1 MIVDM
6 RNRPPTPEFEAVFD
20 PGALSFVSSRLG
32 NPYPVHFDRHSLE
45 GWYAELVSAGVDR
58 AVVVG
63 RSTHAAAVPNDH
75 VAALQRRYPDRVIG
89 AVGIDVA
96 GDLHDPVEELRRC
109 VTDLELK
116 VAAIDPGCAF
126 GRRPHLAGMHADD
139 ARIFPFYEAASSLE
153 VPVVFMTG
161 PFAGYDI
168 SYSRPEPIDV
178 VATEF
183 PALQIVV
190 GHGSY
195 PYVTEAI
202 CVAYK
207 HPNVFLAP
215 DAYVFCPGG
224 DQYVQAANSLLRDQ
238 MLFATA
244 YPFSGDLTSVL
255 SRTRSLGLEAAALD
269 AYLGENAARVLA
281 ASLKVD

>member
-1 MIVDM
+1 MIIDM

-20 PGALSFVSSRLG
+20 PGALTFVSQRLG
-32 NPYPVHFDRHSLE
+32 NPYPAHFERHSLE
-45 GWYAELVSAGVDR
+45 DWHQELVDAGVDR

-63 RSTHAAAVPNDH
+63 RSTRGASVSNDH
-75 VAALQRRYPDRVIG
+75 IAELQRRYPERVIG
-89 AVGIDVA
+89 AAGIDVA
-96 GDLHDPVEELRRC
+96 GDLHDPVGELRRC
-109 VTDLELK
+109 VTELGLTL
-116 VAAIDPGCAF
+116 AAIDPGCAY
-126 GRRPHLAGMHADD
+126 GRRPHLGGMHADD
-139 ARIFPFYEAASSLE
+139 ARLFRFYEAASELG
-153 VPVVFMTG
+153 VPVIFMTG
-161 PFAGYDI
+161 PFAGYDL
-168 SYSRPEPIDV
+168 SSSRPEPIDV

-190 GHGSY
+190 GHGCY

-224 DQYVQAANSLLRDQ
+224 EQYVQAANTLLRDQ

-244 YPFSGDLTSVL
+244 YPFSSDVTSVL
-255 SRTRSLGLEAAALD
+255 ERTRALGLDAGALD
-269 AYLGENAARVLA
+269 AYLGENAARVLGIA
-281 ASLKVD
+281 G